1 MPHMTVHQKLVA
13 MTESYEIKSGNQIAY
28 TAKKKLI
35 SNGADFKIMQGK
47 EVIAEIDEKIL
58 PAVRTFRILIRG
70 QRVAVVKQQIPSLSK
85 DMFVEPMGWKLDGD
99 LTGTDFHFI
108 DDRIR
113 KHASVHKKIL
123 ALSDTYEV
131 DFDDPENALLIAA
144 LVIVLDETF
153 HSKRSEK

>member
-13 MTESYEIKSGNQIAY
+13 MTESYEIRSGNQIAY
-28 TAKKKLI
+28 TAKKKMI
-35 SNGADFKIMQGK
+35 SAGADFKIMQGK
-47 EVIAEIDEKIL
+47 DVIAEIDEKIL

-70 QRVAVVKQQIPSLSK
+70 QRVAVVKQQIPSFSK

-99 LTGTDFHFI
+99 LTGTNFRFVG
-108 DDRIR
+108 DRR
-113 KHASVHKKIL
+113 HVYATVHKKII
-123 ALSDTYEV
+123 AFSDTYEV